1 MLLQKTI
8 LSLGLLSLAGGS
20 HGQEK
25 LSEGVLT
32 YALTISGKVPTPANE
47 PALTETKSGTLLIY
61 VKDNYVRQDIK
72 LEDGYTYSRISNYT
86 TDKDIILQTINTTRY
101 AIEVGMKDERKKTMH
116 FTDAI
121 LETGRN
127 RKKIGDFDA
136 QEATL
141 KYKNGS
147 SFQLYYVDQYV
158 LAHPEVFERS
168 PELKGIPAQFD
179 IPGSNGFNT
188 HFELKTLN
196 REPVSNSVFQVPE
209 GYRIISRK
217 EYEKLMR

>member
-1 MLLQKTI
+1 MLLRKT
-8 LSLGLLSLAGGS
+8 LLSLCLCSLAAGTY
-20 HGQEK
+20 GQEK

-32 YALTISGKVPTPANE
+32 YALTISGKVPTLANE

-61 VKDNYVRQDIK
+61 VKDNYVRQDIR
-72 LEDGYTYSRISNYT
+72 LEDGYTYSRISNYI

-101 AIEVGMKDERKKTMH
+101 AIEVGMKDERKKNMS
-116 FTDAI
+116 FMDAT
-121 LETGRN
+121 LEAGRN
-127 RKKIGDFDA
+127 RKKIGELEA

-147 SFQLYYVDQYV
+147 SFPLYYVDQYT

-179 IPGSNGFNT
+179 IPGSNGFTT
-188 HFELKTLN
+188 HFELKALS
-196 REPVSNSVFQVPE
+196 REPVANSVFQVPE